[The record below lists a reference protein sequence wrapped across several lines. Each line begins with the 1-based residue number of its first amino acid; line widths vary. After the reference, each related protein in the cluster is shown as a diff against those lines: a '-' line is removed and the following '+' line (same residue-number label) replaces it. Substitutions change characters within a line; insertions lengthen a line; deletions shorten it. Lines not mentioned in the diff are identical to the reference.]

1 MLSFSLPP
9 APQLGE
15 RKSCSVH
22 GHCVALLQADYY
34 VRLICLLYVFDD
46 MVVIV
51 IALMCKVTYLNT
63 RELLF

>member
-1 MLSFSLPP
+1 MDT
-9 APQLGE
+9 
-15 RKSCSVH
+15 V
-22 GHCVALLQADYY
+22 LLFCKLITDY
-34 VRLICLLYVFDD
+34 VRLVCLVYVFDD